1 MFWKSLQQA
10 PDGMSGYGEPDKVP
24 LLPHGEAGND
34 EAIAEIDF
42 NLNFLRRASVLVWLG
57 FTLVDGAALF
67 LVWAMVG
74 TTAYYLMCVIFLIGP
89 MVLINK

>member
-1 MFWKSLQQA
+1 
-10 PDGMSGYGEPDKVP
+10 MSGYGEPDKVP

-34 EAIAEIDF
+34 ETIAEIDF
-42 NLNFLRRASVLVWLG
+42 NLNVLRRASVLVWLG
-57 FTLVDGAALF
+57 FTLVDGAALL